1 VELSRRDEI
10 IAKLTESLQH
20 SLNVRGQLQTDA
32 DRLGGEVQTLRKQL
46 NEAIDTVKR
55 SGPWPDQDGNV
66 GQRISEISMDLISE
80 SDDDF
85 DRNFL
90 NDQEERGSRSS
101 RERQLSVP
109 RHSVSIEDLGLAPLP
124 PEWPSAFSKQIEQFQ
139 KCLLPGE
146 VRPFLLVQRKFD
158 DYLSQQLDKCREECA
173 QELKINQD
181 RWESEKLLSEQT
193 QQAAHAKQME
203 ELRKYFEHRCADLE
217 KQFSDDVFSHKS
229 QHLGGDS
236 SSECSEI
243 EQLPEEVKEPS
254 PRKRKRAE
262 LLLSPSHRQITPSG
276 VESLGDKKDAKDNVS

>member
-1 VELSRRDEI
+1 MELSRRDEI